1 LGVSLAVSTYQAGQM
16 VLMRNGQVIAN
27 ARWPELLDEGSEV
40 LDTLYALPDEA
51 LKEVRFVP
59 ERA

>member
-1 LGVSLAVSTYQAGQM
+1 M